1 MTETKAKRAKK
12 EAVGAP
18 IVAYKGF
25 DENLQCRGFQ
35 YEVGKTYEHSG
46 NVSICST
53 GFHACD
59 NPFDVLNY
67 YDITGRF
74 AKVTL
79 GGDISRENGG
89 DTKIASGK
97 ITIEAEIKL
106 PEFIKSAIAWVMRS
120 AKLDDDVQVA
130 SGNSSKLA
138 ASGYSSQLAASGR
151 SSQLAASGDSS
162 KLAAS
167 GYSSKLAASGDY
179 SQLAASGYSSQLAAS
194 GYSSQLA
201 ASGYSSQLA
210 ASGRS
215 SQLAAS
221 GDSSKLAA
229 SGYSSKLAASGNSSK
244 LAASGDYSQLAAS
257 GNYSQL
263 AASGNYSQ
271 LEITGKNGVISASSP
286 NCTAKGVIGT
296 WISLPEFN
304 NKYECIGFASGCVGQ
319 DGLVAD
325 TWYRARGGK
334 LVAA

>member
-1 MTETKAKRAKK
+1 MNETKAKRAKK
-12 EAVGAP
+12 EATATA

-53 GFHACD
+53 GFHACE
-59 NPFDVLNY
+59 NPLDVLSY

-79 GGDISRENGG
+79 GGDISREDGG

-106 PEFIKSAIAWVMRS
+106 PEFIKSAIAWVMQS
-120 AKLDDDVQVA
+120 AKSGDDVQ
-130 SGNSSKLA
+130 A
-138 ASGYSSQLAASGR
+138 ASGDSSQLAASGHYSKLAASGHYSKLAASGHYSQLAASGDSSQLAASGHYSKLAASGD

-162 KLAAS
+162 
-167 GYSSKLAASGDY
+167 
-179 SQLAASGYSSQLAAS
+179 
-194 GYSSQLA
+194 
-201 ASGYSSQLA
+201 
-210 ASGRS
+210 
-215 SQLAAS
+215 QLAAS
-221 GDSSKLAA
+221 GDS
-229 SGYSSKLAASGNSSK
+229 
-244 LAASGDYSQLAAS
+244 
-257 GNYSQL
+257 
-263 AASGNYSQ
+263 SQ

-304 NKYECIGFASGCVGQ
+304 NKYECVGFASGCVGQ

-334 LVAA
+334 LVAV

>member
-120 AKLDDDVQVA
+120 AKLDDDVQ
-130 SGNSSKLA
+130 A
-138 ASGYSSQLAASGR
+138 ASGHSSQLAASGH
-151 SSQLAASGDSS
+151 
-162 KLAAS
+162 
-167 GYSSKLAASGDY
+167 YSKLAASGD
-179 SQLAASGYSSQLAAS
+179 S
-194 GYSSQLA
+194 
-201 ASGYSSQLA
+201 
-210 ASGRS
+210 
-215 SQLAAS
+215 
-221 GDSSKLAA
+221 
-229 SGYSSKLAASGNSSK
+229 
-244 LAASGDYSQLAAS
+244 
-257 GNYSQL
+257 
-263 AASGNYSQ
+263 SQ
-271 LEITGKNGVISASSP
+271 LEITGKNGVISASSH

-304 NKYECIGFASGCVGQ
+304 DKYECIGFATGCIGQ

>member
-12 EAVGAP
+12 EAAATA

-53 GFHACD
+53 GFHACE
-59 NPFDVLNY
+59 NPLDVLSY
-67 YDITGRF
+67 YGITGRF

-79 GGDISRENGG
+79 GGDISREDGG

-106 PEFIKSAIAWVMRS
+106 PEFIKSAIAWVMQS
-120 AKLDDDVQVA
+120 AKSGDDVQ
-130 SGNSSKLA
+130 A
-138 ASGYSSQLAASGR
+138 ASGD

-167 GYSSKLAASGDY
+167 GDSSQLAASGYYSQLAASGDYSKLAASGDSSQLAASGDSSKLAASGDSSKLAASGDY
-179 SQLAASGYSSQLAAS
+179 SQLAASG
-194 GYSSQLA
+194 
-201 ASGYSSQLA
+201 
-210 ASGRS
+210 
-215 SQLAAS
+215 
-221 GDSSKLAA
+221 DSSK
-229 SGYSSKLAASGNSSK
+229 
-244 LAASGDYSQLAAS
+244 
-257 GNYSQL
+257 
-263 AASGNYSQ
+263 

-304 NKYECIGFASGCVGQ
+304 NKYECVGFASGCVGQ

>member
-138 ASGYSSQLAASGR
+138 ASGN
-151 SSQLAASGDSS
+151 SS
-162 KLAAS
+162 K
-167 GYSSKLAASGDY
+167 
-179 SQLAASGYSSQLAAS
+179 
-194 GYSSQLA
+194 LA